1 MATLKQNA
9 TGKLDMRNRQYD
21 SRTGRFTQEDPMGL
35 AGGTNLYGFGGGD
48 AVNYSD
54 PFGLCPAVLI
64 LAGPVVG
71 GATAAWCGAEVVAL
85 GVTAAFVWFNKSK
98 TSGESPAAAGGREA
112 HKTWDPGSGF
122 QKEVRLPSGKRCD
135 GLNPETCEIKELKPD
150 NERAKKRGEKQ
161 LQQYKKEL
169 EELTGKE
176 HKATLETYKPKQ
188 P

>member
-1 MATLKQNA
+1 L
-9 TGKLDMRNRQYD
+9 
-21 SRTGRFTQEDPMGL
+21 RTGPSPARRGGIPPYDPR
-35 AGGTNLYGFGGGD
+35 GGGGAPNLSGPGGGD